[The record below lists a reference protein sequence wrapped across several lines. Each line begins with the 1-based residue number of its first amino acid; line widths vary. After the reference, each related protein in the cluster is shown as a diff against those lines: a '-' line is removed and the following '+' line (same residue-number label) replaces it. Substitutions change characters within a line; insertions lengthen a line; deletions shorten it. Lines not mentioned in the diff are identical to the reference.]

1 MRFSAEKS
9 KKNLK
14 PLLLDPQLQ
23 VASGRA
29 KLTGQH
35 HPDKIT
41 TIKVTLESYTDK
53 GLGMGSC
60 LIKMSRTICVVNFL
74 VAGFLPK
81 ASNSD

>member
-1 MRFSAEKS
+1 ML
-9 KKNLK
+9 KNRTKNILK

-23 VASGRA
+23 VTSGRT
-29 KLTGQH
+29 KLIGQH

-53 GLGMGSC
+53 GLGIGSC